1 MDLDKIIEDD
11 KMSVKSKK
19 INNKLNK
26 NNFNNNNNFFI
37 LKKNKNKI
45 YNNDSNNEYVSKI
58 NKIIDSLL

>member
-26 NNFNNNNNFFI
+26 KDFNNNNYFI

-45 YNNDSNNEYVSKI
+45 YNNDSNNEYVTKI

>member
-1 MDLDKIIEDD
+1 
-11 KMSVKSKK
+11 MSVKSKK

-26 NNFNNNNNFFI
+26 KDFNNNNYFI

-45 YNNDSNNEYVSKI
+45 YNNDSNNEYVTKI